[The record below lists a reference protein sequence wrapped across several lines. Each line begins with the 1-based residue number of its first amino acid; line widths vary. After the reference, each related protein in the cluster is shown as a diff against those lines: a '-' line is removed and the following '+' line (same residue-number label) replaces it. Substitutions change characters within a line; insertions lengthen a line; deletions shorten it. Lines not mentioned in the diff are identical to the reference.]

1 MRSRYNGRQF
11 LSWLQDVDDKYEK
24 IKEALLLRHH
34 HEAESL
40 HAVQKL
46 EWEWKVKD
54 IYDHKANTQHIDD
67 ICVPMVQV
75 NDDFDLLPA

>member
-1 MRSRYNGRQF
+1 M
-11 LSWLQDVDDKYEK
+11 
-24 IKEALLLRHH
+24 RHH

-46 EWEWKVKD
+46 EWEWRLKEFKLL
-54 IYDHKANTQHIDD
+54 DHRS
-67 ICVPMVQV
+67 VPQISPLHVPLVQV

>member
-1 MRSRYNGRQF
+1 M
-11 LSWLQDVDDKYEK
+11 
-24 IKEALLLRHH
+24 RHH

-46 EWEWKVKD
+46 EWEWKLKEHKLL
-54 IYDHKANTQHIDD
+54 DHRTTPVIDHFH
-67 ICVPMVQV
+67 VPMVQV

>member
-1 MRSRYNGRQF
+1 M
-11 LSWLQDVDDKYEK
+11 QDVDDKFEK

-46 EWEWKVKD
+46 EWEWKMRD
-54 IYDHKANTQHIDD
+54 LGHCDHKTNTIIVDD